1 MKKLNQILDLI
12 KQNKKIVIILAV
24 VLVAF
29 LVLTFLGKGNNS
41 GGDYFTTLTSLSNEE
56 SYNGTVDLNIGGK
69 DIQLTILKNNQNFVI
84 SANVPSANVSYNDLI
99 VKQDGVLYLNAGA
112 LTQNGGLIAV
122 RDVPV
127 DKKAQKFS
135 DILLSSLKE
144 AEFPVS
150 SDENGSTLSIGNT
163 DEWSLFFST
172 ISTTLSENSDTV
184 SQQFKEVD
192 AVKGILNELA
202 KITKTTSETNT
213 VANTITS
220 TLKMEDAESARTY
233 TGTFEFT
240 SDFVALPEFVNAEDF
255 DSNQLKVTG
264 SINITTGVA
273 STAKPTG
280 AVYDANAQSI
290 QNFFLTLW
298 NDIFQK
304 EEFIALNEVTITSNS
319 VHNKHDLGE
328 IIEESKFMFNKDGIY
343 TAEWVIYSTNKQ
355 MIEAYKNKYT
365 TESQIEE
372 NEDTGIFT
380 LHIPVSENG
389 LLALNK
395 ISTNPEE
402 FGEYLKTS
410 KGGDII
416 V

>member
-1 MKKLNQILDLI
+1 MNQILDLI
-12 KQNKKIVIILAV
+12 KQNKKIVIILIV

-29 LVLTFLGKGNNS
+29 LILTLLGKGNDN
-41 GGDYFTTLTSLSNEE
+41 GGDYFATLTNLANEE
-56 SYNGTVDLNIGGK
+56 SYNGTVDLNVGGK
-69 DIQLTILKNNQNFVI
+69 DIQLTVLKNNQNFVI
-84 SANVPSANVSYNDLI
+84 SANIPSANISYNDLI
-99 VKQDGVLYLNAGA
+99 VKQDGVLYLNSGSV
-112 LTQNGGLIAV
+112 TPNGGLIAV

-127 DKKAQKFS
+127 DKKAQKLS
-135 DILLSSLKE
+135 DILLSSLKD
-144 AEFPVS
+144 AEFTVS
-150 SDENGSTLSIGNT
+150 SDENGATISIGNT
-163 DEWSLFFST
+163 DEWALFFST
-172 ISTTLSENSDTV
+172 VSTALSENSDSV
-184 SQQFKEVD
+184 SQQFKETE
-192 AVKGILNELA
+192 AVKGVLNELA
-202 KITKTTSETNT
+202 KITKSTSETDT

-220 TLKMEDAESARTY
+220 TLKVEDVESARTY

-240 SDFVALPEFVNAEDF
+240 SDFAALPDFINAEDF
-255 DSNQLKVTG
+255 DSNQLKITG

-304 EEFIALNEVTITSNS
+304 EEFVALNEVTITSNS
-319 VHNKHDLGE
+319 VHNKYDLGE
-328 IIEESKFMFNKDGIY
+328 IIEESNFSFNKDGIY
-343 TAEWVIYSTNKQ
+343 AAEWIIYSTNKL
-355 MIEAYKNKYT
+355 MIEAYKNKYAA
-365 TESQIEE
+365 EVQIEE

-389 LLALNK
+389 LLTLNK
-395 ISTNPEE
+395 ISTNPEK